1 MLSRSAKH
9 LYWLA
14 RYIERTENIARMI
27 DVNLELI
34 LDYPVDHSLNWKP
47 LIDTLDANQYYEKKY
62 KKYNEDN
69 VLSFLFE
76 GANNSSSI
84 KNCLDMAKYNIETVR
99 DDLPK
104 SASISLNHLHD
115 HILNESFLTKIAK
128 VGRDSFFVEADDT
141 QFGQLNAL
149 NNRVIPIFFTGE
161 VANLEDLSY
170 DILRSVSLFAEMAE
184 NFSEMNSIAGELGAI
199 QKSLAVREYKTK
211 GRGQDKE
218 GIESKEYEALENLI
232 NTQLYNIEREQ
243 LEYTFEESN
252 LLRKGVLKA
261 TGGKVDLKDKSMSWT
276 KVSQRIATFIR
287 DNNLAFN
294 LITST
299 VGWLK
304 GSADSIIEDQIGIY
318 STNESKNFARKEFFK
333 ES

>member
-115 HILNESFLTKIAK
+115 HIFNESFLKIHK
-128 VGRDSFFVEADDT
+128 RKRLPHIT
-141 QFGQLNAL
+141 
-149 NNRVIPIFFTGE
+149 
-161 VANLEDLSY
+161 
-170 DILRSVSLFAEMAE
+170 
-184 NFSEMNSIAGELGAI
+184 
-199 QKSLAVREYKTK
+199 
-211 GRGQDKE
+211 
-218 GIESKEYEALENLI
+218 
-232 NTQLYNIEREQ
+232 NI
-243 LEYTFEESN
+243 
-252 LLRKGVLKA
+252 
-261 TGGKVDLKDKSMSWT
+261 VDLTQEFFSSINDNLS
-276 KVSQRIATFIR
+276 RGYEFEFIR
-287 DNNLAFN
+287 LGRFLERIDMISRIIDCLCITKSDKKTYDFSTMEWISLLSILSAQDAFRLS
-294 LITST
+294 LIH
-299 VGWLK
+299 
-304 GSADSIIEDQIGIY
+304 I
-318 STNESKNFARKEFFK
+318 
-333 ES
+333 